1 MIHLNFFIVNS
12 YDDFFMTKMNTTR
25 HLVLVVFIIQNKKE
39 IVKLLFL
46 IIHLIQRFYKK
57 RVQVPT
63 GKNT

>member
-12 YDDFFMTKMNTTR
+12 YDDFFMTKIKPR
-25 HLVLVVFIIQNKKE
+25 LLVLVVFIIQNKKE

-46 IIHLIQRFYKK
+46 VIHLIQRFYKK